1 MTEDVGRDTGV
12 YGWQRVRSGRSMS
25 CFHYPKIDMKLTGQ
39 RLREECQRKN
49 FTVKDIQNYLQI
61 GGVFSRCMPGFSGKA
76 LPSLDNMYALS
87 YLLGRSIDELI
98 VPQKKRIL
106 SEESSYSMEYATKDK
121 VLLYECFPGYRAR
134 ATG

>member
-1 MTEDVGRDTGV
+1 MAESEEWQKYVVLSLSQNRHEADRTETERGV
-12 YGWQRVRSGRSMS
+12 SAQEFYGEGYSELSPDRRRFQSVYAW
-25 CFHYPKIDMKLTGQ
+25 
-39 RLREECQRKN
+39 
-49 FTVKDIQNYLQI
+49 
-61 GGVFSRCMPGFSGKA
+61 FSGKA

>member
-1 MTEDVGRDTGV
+1 
-12 YGWQRVRSGRSMS
+12 MS
-25 CFHYPKIDMKLTGQ
+25 CFHYPKIDMKLTGP

-61 GGVFSRCMPGFSGKA
+61 GAFQSVYAWFSGKA

>member
-12 YGWQRVRSGRSMS
+12 YGW
-25 CFHYPKIDMKLTGQ
+25 Q

-61 GGVFSRCMPGFSGKA
+61 GAFQSVYAWFSGKA

-106 SEESSYSMEYATKDK
+106 SEESSYTMEYATKDK